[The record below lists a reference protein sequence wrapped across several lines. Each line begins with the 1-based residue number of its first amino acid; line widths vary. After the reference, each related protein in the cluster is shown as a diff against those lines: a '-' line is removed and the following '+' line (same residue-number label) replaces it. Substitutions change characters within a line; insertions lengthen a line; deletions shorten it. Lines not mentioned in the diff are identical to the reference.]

1 MSLYKNKPAK
11 FFDLIVHD
19 LDRTPGLTGA
29 CAGYEAKVFRN
40 EDLAN
45 YLFEWLPD
53 FSMKYSE
60 LEEFNSGTAMRLMRR
75 AAKTVYTTDK
85 YGKRGEFGEL
95 LLHALLREVFDSEPA
110 ISKIYYKSAT
120 NETVKGFDA
129 VHIVDRGDGLEL
141 WLGEVKFY
149 KNAGQAVRDI
159 AKEIIDHTD
168 IDYLRN
174 EFLLIDNKID
184 PQWAHADKIKK
195 LISERTTLD
204 TVFERA
210 CIPAMITY
218 ESKCVAENNRVTEEF
233 KEALNKELTAIYD
246 SFSGKKLPDIRI
258 HLFLVP
264 LHQKQPLVE
273 LLHRKLEGLQA

>member
-19 LDRTPGLTGA
+19 IDREPGLTGA
-29 CAGYEAKVFRN
+29 CAGYEGKAFRN
-40 EDLAN
+40 EDLAS

-53 FSMKYSE
+53 FAMKYSE
-60 LEEFNSGTAMRLMRR
+60 LEEFNSGTAMRLMRQ

-95 LLHALLREVFDSEPA
+95 LLHALLREVFDSQPA
-110 ISKIYYKSAT
+110 ISKIYYKSAA

-129 VHIVDRGDGLEL
+129 VHIVDSKNGLEL

-149 KNAGQAVRDI
+149 KNANKAVQDI
-159 AKEIIDHTD
+159 TKEIIAHTG
-168 IDYLRN
+168 IDYLRS
-174 EFLLIDNKID
+174 EFLLISNKID
-184 PQWAHADKIKK
+184 SQWEHAEKIKK

-218 ESKCVAENNRVTEEF
+218 ESKCVAEHERVTDAF
-233 KEALNKELTAIYD
+233 RNALNKELGDIYNT
-246 SFSGKKLPDIRI
+246 FSRKGFPDIRI

-264 LHQKQPLVE
+264 LHRKQPLVD
-273 LLHRKLEGLQA
+273 LLHRKLKGLQA

>member
-11 FFDLIVHD
+11 FFDLVVHD
-19 LDRTPGLTGA
+19 LEREPGLTGA
-29 CAGYEAKVFRN
+29 CAGYEARMFRN
-40 EDLAN
+40 DDLAN

-129 VHIVDRGDGLEL
+129 VHIVESEDGLEL

-149 KNAGQAVRDI
+149 TDAGRAVREI
-159 AKEIIDHTD
+159 AKEITDHTGV
-168 IDYLRN
+168 DYLRS
-174 EFLLIDNKID
+174 EFLLINNKID
-184 PQWAHADKIKK
+184 PQWEHAEKIKE

-218 ESKCVAENNRVTEEF
+218 ESKCVAEHERVTGEF
-233 KEALNKELTAIYD
+233 KNALSKELNDIYD
-246 SFSGKKLPDIRI
+246 NFLGKDLPNIRI

-264 LHQKQPLVE
+264 LHKKQPLVD
-273 LLHRKLEGLQA
+273 LLHGKLEGLQA